1 MTPAEI
7 KRYLKSIQQAAEAGD
22 VERVQRLKFDLNET
36 LLEAIAEEAV
46 LDTQA
51 AAELALSSDE

>member
-22 VERVQRLKFDLNET
+22 VDLVQRLKLDLYET
-36 LLEAIAEEAV
+36 LLQAIAEEAV

>member
-22 VERVQRLKFDLNET
+22 ADLVQRLKLDLYET
-36 LLEAIAEEAV
+36 LLQSIAEEAV

>member
-22 VERVQRLKFDLNET
+22 VERVQRLKFDLYET

>member
-22 VERVQRLKFDLNET
+22 DDLVQRLKFDLYET

-46 LDTQA
+46 LDPQA

>member
-7 KRYLKSIQQAAEAGD
+7 KRYLKSIQQAAETGD
-22 VERVQRLKFDLNET
+22 ADLVQRLKLDLYET
-36 LLEAIAEEAV
+36 LLQAIAEEAV

>member
-7 KRYLKSIQQAAEAGD
+7 KRYLKSIQQANEAGD
-22 VERVQRLKFDLNET
+22 VELVQRLKFDLYET
-36 LLEAIAEEAV
+36 LLQAIAEEAV
-46 LDTQA
+46 IDTQA